1 MKNFAT
7 ESGKS
12 KGQFYTPAEVS
23 RVMAKVIGLGNARNG
38 KKTTIYDPT
47 CGSGSLLLR
56 AICETPDGATIYGQE
71 KDNATVGLAKMNMI
85 LHNEIY
91 ADIKQGDT
99 INDPQFKDD
108 DQLKTFDYIV
118 ANPPFSTKSWLKSAK
133 TEDVYHRWGEGI
145 KIGVPPEKNGDY
157 AFLLHIVRSLKQTG
171 CAACILP
178 HGVLFRGNAEAQ
190 IRKYL
195 VAEKRYIKGIIGLPA
210 NLFYGTGIPACII
223 IIEKSEA
230 AGRKG
235 VFMIDAKN
243 GYIKDGAKNRLREQD
258 IHKIVTT
265 FLTMDESDPKYARFV
280 PNEEIKVT
288 NEYNLNIPRYI
299 DSSEPEDLQD
309 INAHLNGG
317 IPETDVDSMA
327 EYWAVYPS
335 LREILFQPLR
345 PGYLRPAVDKDEV
358 ISTIIS
364 HSEFIRH
371 ADQVDD
377 AYAQWKETATH
388 DLMQLG
394 RDVHPKE
401 LIAKISEQL
410 LDDFAQVPLLD
421 KYDVYEVLMEY
432 WAETMQDD
440 VYAVCYDGYEAGREI
455 AYEYVTKKKKENGQ
469 TIEVK
474 TDKIKGFEGKL
485 LPKALIAAHFF
496 EEDVKALDTL
506 RGQLDEVSAKLEEL
520 AEENGGEDGL
530 FAQLDDLKKATISA
544 RIKAIKKDPAVKEEL
559 AALKEYMSLLDAE
572 SNYKKAI
579 KQAEADL
586 DTKLEKKYPQLTL
599 EEIRHLLVEE
609 KWFAAIYSGIDAI
622 HEAVSHHLSARVT
635 QLVERYEYTL
645 KECEDEVDQYEAKVK
660 SHLERMGFVW

>member
-1 MKNFAT
+1 
-7 ESGKS
+7 
-12 KGQFYTPAEVS
+12 
-23 RVMAKVIGLGNARNG
+23 
-38 KKTTIYDPT
+38 
-47 CGSGSLLLR
+47 
-56 AICETPDGATIYGQE
+56 
-71 KDNATVGLAKMNMI
+71 
-85 LHNEIY
+85 
-91 ADIKQGDT
+91 
-99 INDPQFKDD
+99 
-108 DQLKTFDYIV
+108 
-118 ANPPFSTKSWLKSAK
+118 
-133 TEDVYHRWGEGI
+133 
-145 KIGVPPEKNGDY
+145 
-157 AFLLHIVRSLKQTG
+157 
-171 CAACILP
+171 
-178 HGVLFRGNAEAQ
+178 
-190 IRKYL
+190 
-195 VAEKRYIKGIIGLPA
+195 
-210 NLFYGTGIPACII
+210 
-223 IIEKSEA
+223 
-230 AGRKG
+230 
-235 VFMIDAKN
+235 MIDASK
-243 GYIKDGAKNRLREQD
+243 GYVKDGNKNRLREQD

-335 LREILFQPLR
+335 LKEILFQPLR
-345 PGYLRPAVDKDEV
+345 PGYLRPAVGKDEV
-358 ISTIIS
+358 VSTVTS
-364 HSEFIRH
+364 HPEFIHH

-377 AYAQWKETATH
+377 AYARWKETVTR

-394 RDVHPKE
+394 RDIHPKE

-410 LDDFAQVPLLD
+410 LNDFSQVALLD

-440 VYAVCYDGYEAGREI
+440 VYAVCYGGYEAGREI

-506 RGQLDEVSAKLEEL
+506 QGQLDEVSAKLEEL

-530 FAQLDDLKKATISA
+530 FAQLDDLKKATVSA
-544 RIKAIKKDPAVKEEL
+544 RIKAIKKDPAAKEEL

-645 KECEDEVDQYEAKVK
+645 KECEDEVDQYETKVK